1 MVWKAQQEAF
11 IAQFQQEKKGLILAG
26 DGRSD
31 SPGHSAKYGSYS
43 LIELTTGKIVDF
55 QLVQVCSEFQLC
67 MCMNM
72 YLVSV
77 TTHFS

>member
-1 MVWKAQQEAF
+1 MVWKSQQEAF

-55 QLVQVCSEFQLC
+55 QLVQVCFEFQ
-67 MCMNM
+67 
-72 YLVSV
+72 
-77 TTHFS
+77 